1 MTKKPVSKKYTSAK
15 LTSIVDAIEH
25 GSHGSTKISV
35 GDLMEAIES
44 RGFGALL
51 LLPALLTF
59 LPTGGIPG
67 VPGICA
73 IMIILICGQ
82 MLFGRRHAYIPKK
95 IKNLSI
101 RRKKLETILD
111 KSRPTL
117 KFLDH
122 FVTQR
127 FSFMFQPL
135 TERIIA
141 GISILLALTF
151 FPLAFIPFAVLP
163 SAAAIVLMSLGLLS
177 RDGLLVM
184 LGLGMILVLFFMVPG
199 LGLT

>member
-1 MTKKPVSKKYTSAK
+1 MNKDQGSAK
-15 LTSIVDAIEH
+15 LTSIVADVKNKASGAEI
-25 GSHGSTKISV
+25 TV
-35 GDLMEAIES
+35 GQLVEAIES

-73 IMIILICGQ
+73 IIIILIAGQ
-82 MLFGRRHAYIPKK
+82 LLLGRPHVYIPQKLSK
-95 IKNLSI
+95 LSI
-101 RRKKLETILD
+101 SHKKLDSALN
-111 KSRPTL
+111 KSKPVL
-117 KFLDH
+117 KFVDH
-122 FVTQR
+122 IVTQR
-127 FSFMFQPL
+127 FSFMFQPW

-163 SAAAIVLMSLGLLS
+163 SAGAVVMMSLGLLA

-184 LGLGMILVLFFMVPG
+184 IGFAQIGGLLFMVPT
-199 LGLT
+199 LSLS

>member
-1 MTKKPVSKKYTSAK
+1 MNKKQQQQSAK
-15 LTSIVDAIEH
+15 LTAIVDAVEH
-25 GSHGSTKISV
+25 GAHGSTKISV
-35 GDLMEAIES
+35 GQLMEAIES

-73 IMIILICGQ
+73 IMIILISGQ
-82 MLFGRRHAYIPKK
+82 MLMGQRHAYIPKK
-95 IKNLSI
+95 IKDLSI
-101 RRKKLETILD
+101 RRKKLETLLE

-141 GISILLALTF
+141 GVSILLAITF

-184 LGLGMILVLFFMVPG
+184 IGLGMILVLFFMVPG
-199 LGLT
+199 LSL

>member
-1 MTKKPVSKKYTSAK
+1 MTRKPATKKHTSAK
-15 LTSIVDAIEH
+15 LTSIVDSIEH

-67 VPGICA
+67 VPGVCA

-82 MLFGRRHAYIPKK
+82 MVFGRRHAYIPKN

-177 RDGLLVM
+177 RDGLLVI